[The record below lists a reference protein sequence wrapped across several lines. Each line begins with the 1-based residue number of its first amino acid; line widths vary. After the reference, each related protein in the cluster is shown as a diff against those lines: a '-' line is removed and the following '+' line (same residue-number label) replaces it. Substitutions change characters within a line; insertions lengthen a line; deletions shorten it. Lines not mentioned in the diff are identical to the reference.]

1 LGKFIKRHDVTICSI
16 VHVLLRIDKGC
27 VCWIMRIS
35 LRIFIMGISF
45 QVNRNDMGQLV
56 FYFGECFGCLVV
68 GIGILCINCDVSVLF
83 PVTP

>member
-1 LGKFIKRHDVTICSI
+1 
-16 VHVLLRIDKGC
+16 
-27 VCWIMRIS
+27 MRIS